1 MLSGSLAVVVLVA
14 LLGASHAC
22 DMMGA
27 TGCPKLPDS
36 ALRTEDLLSF
46 CEQFR
51 AHLACVFD
59 SYKGCERKD
68 KYAQAM
74 PSLQRGLN
82 NKIRKMEKVCE
93 TSFGILPIPQLNED
107 GSERVTVAKA
117 DSATKKRKR
126 IPATTTTTTSTTTT
140 TTSTTTQEPCDIDLI
155 PSECHAIL
163 PNVQYICK

>member
-1 MLSGSLAVVVLVA
+1 MLHGSLAVVVLA

-27 TGCPKLPDS
+27 TGCPKLPES
-36 ALRTEDLLSF
+36 ALRTEDFLSF

-93 TSFGILPIPQLNED
+93 TSFGIPIPELNED
-107 GSERVTVAKA
+107 GSERVTAKA
-117 DSATKKRKR
+117 HSATKKRKR
-126 IPATTTTTTSTTTT
+126 IPTTTSTTTSTSTT

-163 PNVQYICK
+163 PNVQYMCK